1 MSNTYPTWEAKA
13 KFTELLRRVRGG
25 HVVRI
30 SWRGKEVAEL
40 RPLAAARESFP
51 ERLAR
56 FEGCGI
62 VTRPR
67 NQFLPR
73 VVARRPGALRRF
85 LAERD

>member
-1 MSNTYPTWEAKA
+1 MPSTYPTWEAKA

-40 RPLAAARESFP
+40 RPIPAAHEGFA

-56 FEGCGI
+56 LEDCGI

-67 NQFLPR
+67 NPFLPR
-73 VVARRPGALRRF
+73 TVARRPGALRRF

>member
-1 MSNTYPTWEAKA
+1 MVSTYATWEAKA

-25 HVVRI
+25 QVVKI

-40 RPLAAARESFP
+40 RPLAAARETFR
-51 ERLAR
+51 ERLTR
-56 FEGCGI
+56 FEDCGI

-67 NQFLPR
+67 KRFQPR

>member
-1 MSNTYPTWEAKA
+1 MTNTYPVSEAKA

-40 RPLAAARESFP
+40 RPLAAARESFG

-56 FEGCGI
+56 FEDCGI
-62 VTRPR
+62 VTRPQR
-67 NQFLPR
+67 QFLPR
-73 VVARRPGALRRF
+73 TVARRPGALRRF